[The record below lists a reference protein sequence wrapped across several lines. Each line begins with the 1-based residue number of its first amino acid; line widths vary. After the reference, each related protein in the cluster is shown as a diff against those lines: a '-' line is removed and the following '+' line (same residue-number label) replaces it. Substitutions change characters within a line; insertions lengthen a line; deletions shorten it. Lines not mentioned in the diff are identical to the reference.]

1 MDAIVIGGGAGGLAS
16 AAMLKQRGFELVVL
30 ERGPEVGWSWR
41 GRYDR
46 LQLHTVRWLSGLPGH
61 RIPRRYGKWP
71 SRERV
76 CDYLSDYADR
86 HALDVRCD
94 VEAQRIERAG
104 DGWRVETTAGPF
116 EAPHVVVATGYNA
129 RPLLPDW
136 PGSAAFP
143 GALIHS
149 SAYRNPEPF
158 RGLDV
163 LVVGAG
169 NSAAEIAL
177 DLAEGGAGEVKLSVR
192 TPPHIVRRDTLGLP
206 SQAVGILLTK
216 LPPRWVN
223 SIALWLRRHTIPDL
237 APYGLPIPDE
247 PPGATFVRKWMIPI
261 LDIGI
266 VGAIRSGRVR
276 VVAALERFDGSE
288 VVLADGS
295 RLAPDAVV
303 AGTGFRPA
311 LEPLVGHLDVLDERG
326 RPTASTPL
334 PGLHFVGFTVTLGG
348 LLRGIGIEA
357 RRLAE
362 SVAA

>member
-1 MDAIVIGGGAGGLAS
+1 MNAIVVGGGAGGLAS
-16 AAMLKQRGFELVVL
+16 AAMLKRRDFEPVVL

-76 CDYLSDYADR
+76 CDYLRDYADR
-86 HALDVRCD
+86 HALDVRCG

-104 DGWRVETTAGPF
+104 DGWRVETTAGPL
-116 EAPHVVVATGYNA
+116 EASHVVVATGYNA
-129 RPLLPDW
+129 RPLMPDW
-136 PGSAAFP
+136 PGSPEFP
-143 GALIHS
+143 GTVVHS

-158 RGLDV
+158 RGQDV
-163 LVVGAG
+163 VVVGAG

-177 DLAEGGAGEVKLSVR
+177 DLAEGGAGSVKLSVR
-192 TPPHIVRRDTLGLP
+192 TPPHIVRRDTLGFP

-216 LPPRWVN
+216 LPQPWISPISRF
-223 SIALWLRRHTIPDL
+223 LRRHTIPDL

-247 PPGATFVRKWMIPI
+247 PPGATFARKWMLPI

-266 VGAIRSGRVR
+266 VGAIRSGRVQ
-276 VVAALERFDGSE
+276 VVAAVERFEGSE

-295 RLAPDAVV
+295 RLAADAVV
-303 AGTGFRPA
+303 AGTGFGPA

-326 RPTASTPL
+326 RPTEATPL